1 MSQSAKKGSTQVAPR
16 RGRANPVAADA
27 HKLTDAALLKAGF
40 PDPSLVLR
48 WSEIAG
54 SSTAKLA
61 QPIRC
66 RKGSGGLVL
75 TLRCEPGASVFLQ
88 HETRTLIERLN
99 AFLGA
104 GTISRVRIV
113 PGVLPPAKKGVTHP
127 HPSYS
132 AIAPTEGA
140 KSLPNALDRLGNVRK
155 ELLNRPPAG
164 SKPD

>member
-1 MSQSAKKGSTQVAPR
+1 M
-16 RGRANPVAADA
+16 
-27 HKLTDAALLKAGF
+27 KAGF

-48 WSEIAG
+48 WPEIAG
-54 SSTAKLA
+54 PETAKLA

-66 RKGSGGLVL
+66 HGGAMGKVL

-113 PGVLPPAKKGVTHP
+113 AGAVSLPRERKPHP
-127 HPSYS
+127 HPFYS
-132 AIAPTEGA
+132 TPSRSEGS
-140 KSLPNALDRLGNVRK
+140 KSLPNALDRLAKVRE
-155 ELLNRPPAG
+155 ELRRRPPHNVQT
-164 SKPD
+164 D